1 MKAKARKAKAKHS
14 NSSKRGAKIITPR
27 GGVEGMEIVN
37 PHAGGI
43 DCGAQEHYVAVPP
56 QSVEP
61 GEPVIR
67 CFSAFTEGL
76 DALVEWFESLRSHD
90 GGHRVHGGLLDSTLP
105 EA

>member
-1 MKAKARKAKAKHS
+1 MAAR
-14 NSSKRGAKIITPR
+14 GEP
-27 GGVEGMEIVN
+27 EGMEIVN

-61 GEPVIR
+61 GEPFVR

-76 DALVEWFESLRSHD
+76 VARHVDGCSAHVQDAIHADDQSNSR
-90 GGHRVHGGLLDSTLP
+90 R
-105 EA
+105 